1 MGVDLGLGPVLK
13 IVFTYLE
20 RAGMTS
26 EVSTG
31 QEGPGSGRDSKFF
44 AGGNAPNQT
53 EGKNSLGCLPPYED
67 VSIRHC
73 LKSRVSCLFPRGRVV
88 SPFELAQ
95 LELFSPFNL
104 STFQPFNHNFHPNP
118 SHHTSNDQN
127 QTSRPIAPCRSSTRR
142 HSNFDSS
149 RTREAYATPSSRT
162 RGEMRISPSRS

>member
-1 MGVDLGLGPVLK
+1 MGVVLGLGSVLK

-20 RAGMTS
+20 RAGMAS

-53 EGKNSLGCLPPYED
+53 EGKNSFGCLPPYED

-73 LKSRVSCLFPRGRVV
+73 LASRVSCLFPRGRVV

-95 LELFSPFNL
+95 LELFL
-104 STFQPFNHNFHPNP
+104 TFQPFNHNFHPNP
-118 SHHTSNDQN
+118 SHHTSNDQS
-127 QTSRPIAPCRSSTRR
+127 QTSRPIAPCGSSTRR

-162 RGEMRISPSRS
+162 RGEMRRSRSRS

>member
-104 STFQPFNHNFHPNP
+104 STFQPFNLSTTTSTRTQATTHQTIKTKRRDRL
-118 SHHTSNDQN
+118 HHVAHRHVDT
-127 QTSRPIAPCRSSTRR
+127 QTSILRGPGKRTLR
-142 HSNFDSS
+142 HPLAHVG
-149 RTREAYATPSSRT
+149 R
-162 RGEMRISPSRS
+162 